1 MPLFWKVG
9 VLVIF
14 RQDSGGLESEWRSY
28 GQFGYFGILEC
39 RCSDQ
44 VSTQDLL
51 KLCSNPI

>member
-14 RQDSGGLESEWRSY
+14 RQDSEGLGPEWRFY

-39 RCSDQ
+39 RYSDQ
-44 VSTQDLL
+44 VTTQDLS
-51 KLCSNPI
+51 KLC